1 MNRKIL
7 VASAGMILLG
17 LFAAAVLL
25 YNAQSTSE
33 LNTAAD
39 ENASLLVRDYS
50 PVKGEPEARVTIVE
64 FFDPACETCRVFY
77 PFVEEIMQA
86 NPGKIRLVL
95 RYTPF
100 HDGSDYVVKVLEAAR
115 EQGRFWETLEAMF
128 ASQPAWA
135 SHGHPQPEKIWQ
147 YLGNTG
153 LDFDQAKADMHSS
166 KISDRIRQDMSDAR
180 RLKVSKTP
188 SYFVNGKPLL
198 QFGYQELQNL
208 VDSAIQE
215 QY

>member
-1 MNRKIL
+1 MNRKFL

-39 ENASLLVRDYS
+39 KNASLLMRDYS
-50 PVKGEPEARVTIVE
+50 PVKGESEARVTIVE
-64 FFDPACETCRVFY
+64 FFDPACETCRAFY
-77 PFVEEIMQA
+77 PFVEEIIQA

-115 EQGRFWETLEAMF
+115 EQGRFWETLEAAF

-180 RLKVSKTP
+180 QLKVSKTP

>member
-39 ENASLLVRDYS
+39 KNASLLVRDYS
-50 PVKGEPEARVTIVE
+50 PVKGESEARVTIVE
-64 FFDPACETCRVFY
+64 FFDPACETCRAFY
-77 PFVEEIMQA
+77 PLVEEIMQA

-115 EQGRFWETLEAMF
+115 EQDRFWETLEAMF

-180 RLKVSKTP
+180 QLKVSKTP

-198 QFGYQELQNL
+198 QFGHQELQNL

>member
-1 MNRKIL
+1 MNRKFL

-39 ENASLLVRDYS
+39 KHASLLMRDYS
-50 PVKGEPEARVTIVE
+50 PVKGESEARVTIVE
-64 FFDPACETCRVFY
+64 FFDPACETCRAFY
-77 PFVEEIMQA
+77 PFVEEIIQA

-115 EQGRFWETLEAMF
+115 EQGRFWETLEGAF

>member
-39 ENASLLVRDYS
+39 KNASLLMRDYS
-50 PVKGEPEARVTIVE
+50 PVKGESEARVTIVE
-64 FFDPACETCRVFY
+64 FFDPACETCRAFY
-77 PFVEEIMQA
+77 PFVEEIIQA

-115 EQGRFWETLEAMF
+115 EQGRFWETLEAAF

-166 KISDRIRQDMSDAR
+166 EISDRIRQDMSDAR
-180 RLKVSKTP
+180 QLKVSKTP

-198 QFGYQELQNL
+198 QFGHQELQNL
-208 VDSAIQE
+208 VDSAIRE